1 MTEPQNPK
9 RTIRRA
15 TGFSSFGFRILN
27 LFRISNF
34 GFRDSC
40 PAGSGFRESPEAG
53 GRRLGECFIEGC
65 IKLSGLAVVAFVFL
79 IFLFLLRDSLSL
91 FREYSLRE
99 FLFGREWLPISEPP
113 KFGVLP
119 LLIGSV
125 LVTFWA
131 IVICVP
137 LGVGAAMFIAE
148 VAPKPLKHVLKS
160 LVEILASIPSVV
172 LGFLGIIW
180 LGPFLRNT
188 FGLSTGMCGLTG
200 SLLLAFMALP
210 TIISI
215 SEDALVGV
223 PKSYREA
230 AFGLGAT
237 RWQTLWRVIL
247 PSASSGIVAAV
258 MLGIGR
264 VVGETMVVLMVTGNA
279 PVMPKSILLPLR
291 TLTATIAGEMGETVG
306 GSEHYFALFAVGL
319 VLFAITFTIN
329 LVADLFLRRAR
340 K

>member
-1 MTEPQNPK
+1 M
-9 RTIRRA
+9 R
-15 TGFSSFGFRILN
+15 S
-27 LFRISNF
+27 RISEF
-34 GFRDSC
+34 IIEWAIRL
-40 PAGSGFRESPEAG
+40 SGF
-53 GRRLGECFIEGC
+53 
-65 IKLSGLAVVAFVFL
+65 AVVIFVFL

-91 FREYSLRE
+91 FREYPLGR
-99 FLFGREWLPISEPP
+99 FLFGTEWLPISDPP
-113 KFGVLP
+113 KFGVVP
-119 LLIGSV
+119 LLLGSV
-125 LVTFWA
+125 YVTAWA
-131 IVICVP
+131 IFICVP

-180 LGPFLRNT
+180 LGPVLRDT
-188 FGLSTGMCGLTG
+188 FSLPTGMCGLTG

-223 PKSYREA
+223 PRTYREA

-279 PVMPKSILLPLR
+279 PVIPRSILLPLR

-329 LVADLFLRRAR
+329 FVADLFLRRAR

>member
-1 MTEPQNPK
+1 MRRRNSEYIIESC
-9 RTIRRA
+9 IR
-15 TGFSSFGFRILN
+15 
-27 LFRISNF
+27 
-34 GFRDSC
+34 
-40 PAGSGFRESPEAG
+40 
-53 GRRLGECFIEGC
+53 
-65 IKLSGLAVVAFVFL
+65 LSGLLVIIFVFL
-79 IFLFLLRDSLSL
+79 IFLFLLNDSLAL
-91 FREYSLRE
+91 FRQYHLVD
-99 FLFGREWLPISEPP
+99 FLAGRKWLPISEPP
-113 KFGVLP
+113 RFGIVP
-119 LLIGSV
+119 LLLGSIY
-125 LVTFWA
+125 VTAGA

-148 VAPKPLKHVLKS
+148 IAPKFLKHVLKS

-172 LGFLGIIW
+172 LGFIGIVW

-188 FGLSTGMCGLTG
+188 LGLDTGMCGLTG

-223 PKSYREA
+223 PRAYREA

-237 RWQTLWRVIL
+237 QWQTLWRIIL
-247 PSASSGIVAAV
+247 PAASPGIIAAV

-264 VVGETMVVLMVTGNA
+264 VIGETMVVMMVTGNA
-279 PVMPKSILLPLR
+279 PVVPYSILQPMR

-306 GSEHYFALFAVGL
+306 GSDHYFALFAVGL
-319 VLFAITFTIN
+319 ILFIITFIIN
-329 LVADLFLRRAR
+329 FIADVCLRKAR